1 MVAFKETGL
10 KSACD
15 IVIYEEDDV
24 EEESE
29 FTNYDGS
36 ISEVTMLCS
45 DEEGYIEDDFY
56 TGFVKNYKGGK
67 YAFMA
72 LLPKKKKA
80 KTFWK
85 RLVQPF
91 CVFVKIGA
99 KTMN

>member
-1 MVAFKETGL
+1 
-10 KSACD
+10 
-15 IVIYEEDDV
+15 
-24 EEESE
+24 
-29 FTNYDGS
+29 
-36 ISEVTMLCS
+36 MLRS

-85 RLVQPF
+85 RLVPF
-91 CVFVKIGA
+91 CIFSKKRGKNYELKYEKRGRIQ
-99 KTMN
+99 